1 MRQLVVRFRLKR
13 GSTQQKCFY
22 VHDTQDENKKENWK
36 KKRPYCVIND
46 EAGIKKKNKKQSEK
60 FGCV

>member
-36 KKRPYCVIND
+36 KKKDPTVSSMT
-46 EAGIKKKNKKQSEK
+46 KQE
-60 FGCV
+60 